1 MFGQKVMSQFWQKGS
16 KWWGH
21 RREGNLHCATDRP
34 LRVRVRVRVHHVQP
48 TSGPMAPKKPQL
60 SARKGQLS
68 HRDFK
73 DTAKDSMAKGSE
85 SARSVTLSTESAKP
99 KKMKGLA
106 LAISQI
112 PVLDDSEVDESLTTE
127 ELIQAQERADALEH
141 QIEMQKS
148 QFEQQMQQSALAME
162 ELFDQL
168 TAMRKERDVAV
179 TALQRALEE
188 RHADYDAELYSIGGA
203 ITTPEG
209 AMQEVRLH
217 ALKASYEKL
226 QLDHAHSRLEC
237 RRLSAENR
245 QLQAVVAAIK
255 QLILAEP
262 VAVSARRS
270 PNAEMEDDMEETEET
285 FIEDA
290 SLHSGAPTQQP
301 TPATATAMAAAAAP
315 STTEPKVGI
324 PPLDLN
330 RAAVTVQS
338 HVRGRAAREQGR
350 LLRITYGD
358 RKDSIRSPLS
368 ELRAPRYSSEMSQ
381 AISQAGTVRDGD
393 DDAEPL
399 ASLRVSRGSIDPVAE
414 AAEEDY
420 WAEEDDDG

>member
-1 MFGQKVMSQFWQKGS
+1 
-16 KWWGH
+16 
-21 RREGNLHCATDRP
+21 
-34 LRVRVRVRVHHVQP
+34 
-48 TSGPMAPKKPQL
+48 MAPKKPQL

-73 DTAKDSMAKGSE
+73 DATAKDSTAKGSE
-85 SARSVTLSTESAKP
+85 SARSMTLSTKSAKP

-112 PVLDDSEVDESLTTE
+112 PVRDDSEVDESLTTE
-127 ELIQAQERADALEH
+127 ELIEAQERADALEH

-168 TAMRKERDVAV
+168 TAIRKERDVAV
-179 TALQRALEE
+179 TALQRAIEE
-188 RHADYDAELYSIGGA
+188 RHADGDAELYSMGA
-203 ITTPEG
+203 ITSPKG
-209 AMQEVRLH
+209 AMQEVRLQ

-245 QLQAVVAAIK
+245 QLQTVVAAIK

-262 VAVSARRS
+262 VAVAARRS
-270 PNAEMEDDMEETEET
+270 PNAEMEDDVEETEET
-285 FIEDA
+285 FAEDEN
-290 SLHSGAPTQQP
+290 LQNGAPTQQP
-301 TPATATAMAAAAAP
+301 TPATATATAAAAAP

-324 PPLDLN
+324 SPLDLDQ
-330 RAAVTVQS
+330 AAATIQS

-350 LLRITYGD
+350 LLWISYGD

-368 ELRAPRYSSEMSQ
+368 ELRAPRYSSELGAISEEMSQ
-381 AISQAGTVRDGD
+381 AGVVRDGE

-399 ASLRVSRGSIDPVAE
+399 ASLRISRGSIDPVAE

>member
-1 MFGQKVMSQFWQKGS
+1 
-16 KWWGH
+16 
-21 RREGNLHCATDRP
+21 
-34 LRVRVRVRVHHVQP
+34 
-48 TSGPMAPKKPQL
+48 MAPKKPQL

-73 DTAKDSMAKGSE
+73 DATAKDSTAKGSE
-85 SARSVTLSTESAKP
+85 SARSMTLSTESAKP

-127 ELIQAQERADALEH
+127 ELIEAQERADALEH

-168 TAMRKERDVAV
+168 TAIRKERDVAV

-188 RHADYDAELYSIGGA
+188 RHADGDAELYSMGGA
-203 ITTPEG
+203 ITSPKG
-209 AMQEVRLH
+209 AMQEVRLQ

-262 VAVSARRS
+262 VAVAARRT

-285 FIEDA
+285 FAEDVN
-290 SLHSGAPTQQP
+290 LHSGAPTQQP
-301 TPATATAMAAAAAP
+301 TPATATATAAAAAP

-324 PPLDLN
+324 PPLDLD
-330 RAAVTVQS
+330 RAATTIQS

-350 LLRITYGD
+350 LLWISFGD

-368 ELRAPRYSSEMSQ
+368 ELRAPWYSSELGAISEEMSQ
-381 AISQAGTVRDGD
+381 AGVVRDGE

-399 ASLRVSRGSIDPVAE
+399 ASLRISRGSIDPVAE